1 MPNINLTLPY
11 IFSVRVHSH
20 FMLSSSHVN
29 LDWAGVFF
37 STGSFI
43 LNLTPFFHISL
54 SVSLCVIFKMLTCFS
69 RNNCI
74 LSQATHFVLNA
85 KDLFVY
91 NHVVV

>member
-20 FMLSSSHVN
+20 FMLSSSHLN
-29 LDWAGVFF
+29 LDWAVFF
-37 STGSFI
+37 SIGSFI
-43 LNLTPFFHISL
+43 LNLTPFFHMSL
-54 SVSLCVIFKMLTCFS
+54 SVSFSVIFKMLRCFS